1 MWEAPVRSALLA
13 SSVLIAYSE
22 DEESAALMALA
33 YLAAAGVG
41 RIGWC
46 PLAESDGLKQKSPLS
61 AFYGGS
67 LGNGL
72 KRLNPD
78 TRLVST
84 HPGEAAEDEFDVLVW
99 LGGESAGS
107 FEVLKSRGKFCIRG
121 VSRGEAGEIL
131 EGPGISV
138 MPDVEPSGEVAS
150 TVAAQ
155 GALGAWLAARVL
167 RHVLDEMD
175 TVGSTVQARF
185 DFSHGL
191 LEAHANLS

>member
-1 MWEAPVRSALLA
+1 
-13 SSVLIAYSE
+13 
-22 DEESAALMALA
+22 MALA

-84 HPGEAAEDEFDVLVW
+84 HPGEAA
-99 LGGESAGS
+99 G
-107 FEVLKSRGKFCIRG
+107 R
-121 VSRGEAGEIL
+121 
-131 EGPGISV
+131 
-138 MPDVEPSGEVAS
+138 
-150 TVAAQ
+150 
-155 GALGAWLAARVL
+155 
-167 RHVLDEMD
+167 
-175 TVGSTVQARF
+175 
-185 DFSHGL
+185 
-191 LEAHANLS
+191 